1 MYNYVDRCLQCLY
14 SSIHL
19 LIQIPVYVI
28 RQMSSEVQFLCSY
41 ALAHLCRRVYV
52 CVIRQ
57 KPSVF
62 PLLLLGFVRVY
73 FVQTTTYL
81 VVGDCPVAH
90 LLPSRG
96 QVPPLSVPYR
106 QYLLGTDLG
115 DGSGKISPST
125 LSSLSVTSLYSIS
138 V

>member
-1 MYNYVDRCLQCLY
+1 MFMIRFINYYVYLLLDILIMVNYVQLR
-14 SSIHL
+14 
-19 LIQIPVYVI
+19 
-28 RQMSSEVQFLCSY
+28 RQM
-41 ALAHLCRRVYV
+41 
-52 CVIRQ
+52 
-57 KPSVF
+57 PTVF

-81 VVGDCPVAH
+81 VVGDCLVAL

-96 QVPPLSVPYR
+96 QAPPLSVPCR

-115 DGSGKISPST
+115 DGSGKISPNT